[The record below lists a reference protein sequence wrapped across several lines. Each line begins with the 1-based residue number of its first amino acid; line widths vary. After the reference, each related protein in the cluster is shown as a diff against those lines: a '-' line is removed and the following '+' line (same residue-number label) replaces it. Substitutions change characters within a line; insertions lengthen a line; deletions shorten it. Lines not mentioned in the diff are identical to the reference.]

1 MSLFD
6 KFRKKRSVTRKKGW
20 EFYPASKRA
29 TDWDEIHF
37 RGRKLK
43 FGNIAP
49 GSKAFYTE
57 DSGLARELT
66 EHLSME
72 KGSGD
77 LISCEVDNP
86 GAKSPRR
93 VFQVPAMPWEK
104 EK

>member
-1 MSLFD
+1 MGLFER
-6 KFRKKRSVTRKKGW
+6 FRKKRSVTRKKGW

-37 RGRKLK
+37 RGKRLK
-43 FGNIAP
+43 FGNIGP

-86 GAKSPRR
+86 GAKSPRKS
-93 VFQVPAMPWEK
+93 FIINAPWK